1 MDGRSKLLVVTFLLE
16 KVFEFGEEGG
26 GLLGKGSESVAEA
39 MNGAVVET
47 SDDFHAR
54 VKVGHLT

>member
-1 MDGRSKLLVVTFLLE
+1 
-16 KVFEFGEEGG
+16 
-26 GLLGKGSESVAEA
+26 LGKGSESVAEA